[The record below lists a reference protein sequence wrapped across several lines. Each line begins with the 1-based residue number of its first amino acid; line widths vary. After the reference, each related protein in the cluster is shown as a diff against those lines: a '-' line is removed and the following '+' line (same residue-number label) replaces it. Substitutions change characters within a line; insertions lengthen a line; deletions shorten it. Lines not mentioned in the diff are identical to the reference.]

1 MLRTQL
7 PEDAPGLLLVRLGG
21 ALLVLG
27 GAVSWLAAPDRGASL
42 PWYVQLLV
50 GAGAVVG
57 FSAGPR
63 SGPHRVLPYRIQAWS
78 APSVLSGAVLALG
91 YVLAIALPLLTDWR
105 ADKAPWLSPFYS
117 AIPSLV
123 PHAPAWIGAG
133 VNPNQTGGILATFA
147 AFSIGFLLH
156 HLEDGP
162 APPSR
167 LRIGAAAPAAL
178 LLAIATAGVVFSGS
192 RAAGAALLVAAFFA
206 MVLRH
211 RYLLWAALGFL
222 GAGLA
227 VAAVRP
233 STFDAAV
240 DFLLREETVETKL
253 LARADIWL
261 SALQGIA
268 DHAFTGIGLGTLN
281 DVLPARYP
289 YEIVGLSYTVS
300 QAHNVLLDTALTLG
314 VPAALGFAL
323 LSVGLLVGVTSDL
336 RRKRRRYRGIAVG
349 AGAAFVGCLVFGLT
363 DAFSL
368 STPSSLILW
377 VWAALMTVSRE

>member
-1 MLRTQL
+1 MLQPQL
-7 PEDAPGLLLVRLGG
+7 PAEAPGLLLVRLGG
-21 ALLVLG
+21 ALLALG
-27 GAVSWLAAPDRGASL
+27 GAVSWLAAPDRSATL
-42 PWYVQLLV
+42 LWYVQLLV
-50 GAGAVVG
+50 GVGVVIG
-57 FSAGPR
+57 LSAIPR
-63 SGPHRVLPYRIQAWS
+63 SGRRGVLPGRIQAWKE
-78 APSVLSGAVLALG
+78 PSIVSGAVLALG

-167 LRIGAAAPAAL
+167 LRIGAAAPAAVL
-178 LLAIATAGVVFSGS
+178 VAIATAGVVFSGS

-206 MVLRH
+206 MVLRN
-211 RYLLWAALGFL
+211 RYLLWAVLGFL

-233 STFDAAV
+233 SAFDAAV
-240 DFLLREETVETKL
+240 GFLLREETVETKL

-261 SALQGIA
+261 SAVQGIA
-268 DHAFTGIGLGTLN
+268 DHAFTGIGLATLN
-281 DVLPARYP
+281 DVLPVRYP
-289 YEIVGLSYTVS
+289 YETVGLSYTVS
-300 QAHNVLLDTALTLG
+300 QAHNILLDTALTLG

-323 LSVGLLVGVTSDL
+323 LSAGLLVGVTSDL
-336 RRKRRRYRGIAVG
+336 GRERRRYRGIAVG
-349 AGAAFVGCLVFGLT
+349 AGAAFVGCLIFGLT
-363 DAFSL
+363 DALSL
-368 STPSSLILW
+368 STPSSLLLW
-377 VWAALMTVSRE
+377 VWAGLMMVSRE